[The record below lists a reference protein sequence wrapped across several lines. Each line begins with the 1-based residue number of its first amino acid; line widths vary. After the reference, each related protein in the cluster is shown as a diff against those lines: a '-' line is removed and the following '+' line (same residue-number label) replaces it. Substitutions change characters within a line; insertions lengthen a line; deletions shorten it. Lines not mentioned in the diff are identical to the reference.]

1 MSRRRGGVFFH
12 LPYNFSMGTANQR
25 PRLFG
30 LENSNKD
37 FTKAES
43 WGKNQFNSTFPASLA
58 CFMGSKGISPVYLK
72 LNKTFQV
79 DQSKIKLEELFGLDP
94 ASHNLYF
101 GFEHQ
106 FAPYAPLVV
115 GRFDG
120 IDLVTLN
127 VAKDPALPLRG
138 LEVKLT
144 AIPDNVTRNKDLQ
157 LQGPEIVIRPQS
169 IYYLA
174 MRIASYYREDKDV
187 IRETLNPICMH
198 IKDWSDHDRMA
209 PYLRNF
215 IDAINGILLNKLQEQ
230 SPFVMQPIW
239 RSEGVSLRL
248 AADCFDMFVWSD
260 MAFTRLF
267 VDLAARASANRKL
280 SRQSRTVFWL
290 AKMLFDFSVF
300 GQFNPR
306 ETKDTI
312 TFGVANDKAFA
323 VSGLVTN
330 AYLRSPELEI
340 PRVKSIDLRQIIL
353 GGGHLYLQPERR
365 LDAAIVT
372 TQGIFDE

>member
-1 MSRRRGGVFFH
+1 MMV
-12 LPYNFSMGTANQR
+12 LTANTT
-25 PRLFG
+25 PSLFG
-30 LENSNKD
+30 LRNSNKD
-37 FTKAES
+37 FSKKKN

-58 CFMGSKGISPVYLK
+58 CFMGSKGILPVYLK
-72 LNKTFQV
+72 LTEDLKVEHST
-79 DQSKIKLEELFGLDP
+79 IGLEELFGLDQ
-94 ASHNLYF
+94 ASPNLYF
-101 GFEHQ
+101 GFENQ
-106 FAPYAPLVV
+106 FATYAPLVI
-115 GRFDG
+115 GKFDG
-120 IDLVTLN
+120 IDLVTMDL
-127 VAKDPALPLRG
+127 AKSPAFPLRG

-174 MRIASYYREDKDV
+174 MRIASYYREDKDF

-198 IKDWSDHDRMA
+198 IRDWSDHDRVA
-209 PYLRNF
+209 PYLGRL
-215 IDAINGILLNKLQEQ
+215 IDAMNKILLNKLQEQ

-239 RSEGVSLRL
+239 RSDGVSLRL
-248 AADCFDMFVWSD
+248 AVDCFDMFVWSD

-312 TFGVANDKAFA
+312 TFGAANDKAFA
-323 VSGLVTN
+323 VSGQVTN
-330 AYLRSPELEI
+330 GYLRSPELET
-340 PRVKSIDLRQIIL
+340 PRIKSIDLRQIIL